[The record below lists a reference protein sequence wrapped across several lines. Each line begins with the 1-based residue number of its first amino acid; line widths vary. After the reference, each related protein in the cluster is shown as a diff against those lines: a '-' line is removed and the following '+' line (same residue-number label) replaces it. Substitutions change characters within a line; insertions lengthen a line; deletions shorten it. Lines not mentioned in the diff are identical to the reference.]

1 MTDCCAAA
9 DCDSQPGESSTPLF
23 SFPSDPDRCKQWLT
37 NCRRLDLA
45 SEPPEQLHKLYRLC
59 VKHFEPSLISH
70 QSASSCVL
78 QEDAV
83 PTIFDFPSPVNN
95 QSTGNRKRTRDP
107 SEEEAT
113 AVKKTKES
121 ESGDLKE
128 ETKEAPGESSATVEL
143 HKDTETQEDVTSL
156 KAKETLKVYFKE
168 ILALTGFSING
179 ANINTEEPIG
189 GARGQQTLNRICVEK
204 IDKKEIL
211 QFSEDLMREEIQ
223 NSLRLARFFSILLQ
237 DATSIEGKE
246 QIPVFIRSVT
256 VAGFPQKHL
265 VGFLPCDL
273 DAESLFYMLL
283 TELRNKWGLRME
295 HCRGLTYLVTGN
307 MCQKMRDLT
316 CRILQEFPQ
325 VVLSPSDPYAFNIW
339 IIRCMPVPS
348 IQKVADTVEEV
359 ASLLR
364 RTPELSQRLEGKI
377 QMTYGHLK
385 GEVDRIKAA
394 VSGNWEYGTDAFQ
407 TMLEILEP
415 FLNCINEMISKVDED
430 TAEQIAKLKP
440 VLKNF
445 NFIITLVALKNTLCC
460 VSILNSSLRG
470 IISISSTLQYTISNA
485 LKLVSKYQQE
495 LPIFHRKWF
504 SDAVGR
510 AKKLGVE
517 VNKPEMSQEDASET
531 SLEDFYRETLSRPIL
546 QYLVAEV
553 KRVFSIEMVRI
564 LRWLS
569 LVPSYMADHN
579 FSIRRD
585 KVADANLNNLARP
598 DTFYEEL
605 GCWEVKWR
613 HASKR
618 RILPTTVFATLKIP
632 DIGFYPNVQSLLR
645 VLGTVP
651 CVNAEADVYGQYHMV
666 LERCHSY
673 LRATSEDQR
682 QCSMAYIYVNQ
693 DVHFSVEQMVE
704 SYVQKHPDIL
714 HLLQMDDDMGDKP
727 LPVAA
732 HGNHPE
738 KDTEEELQLI
748 NLEMDAERLVEMK
761 CAETDRESLKSALQ
775 AAVTSAYSSHSRS
788 HGDTCPPQDGE
799 VEYVTKSE
807 MKEVLTVCENAVREG
822 IIMEVGT
829 SFFSLFI
836 DRVVKLGEKDY
847 LPLFLRFVD
856 SFDVMRLELMGF
868 LEADLDCDYMVQRLM
883 EILTVEWRL
892 DLNNCRGQAYLG
904 SGDVSYKLKAFA
916 CKVQEKH
923 PLAISTHCSSYSF
936 NTWWSK
942 SIPVPAVKRAL
953 DIFEEVMMFFGS
965 TSALEKQLDHVID
978 FGLRESYEK
987 VQELQGKFC
996 TLWQEKHDSYEVFVQ
1011 MLEPLV
1017 ECLEKIKS
1025 NPQRWHA
1032 NVSDQAGALLRRV
1045 LEFDFIIAMVVL
1057 KNASSF
1063 TRELSAGI
1071 QKDQFTAASQLCQIS
1086 GIVATLNRVKTNM
1099 KVFHQNWFD
1108 EACAMAQSLRVQIEV
1123 PENALP
1129 RDSMVKPVGYYKDS
1143 LSVPLVDNLINAVK
1157 DHFSEDHK
1165 EALNFLSLVP
1175 CSVTVSYMFESLK
1188 SKPPLYSSDLPD
1200 ADNFFTELCCWRVTW
1215 KTKVASVTIPSS
1227 IFHTL
1232 RLPLMQYFGN
1242 INTLL
1247 RIMSVLP
1254 STVLED
1260 CGVVMRHK
1268 KFQDYLR
1275 NTNPKD
1281 RSACLAML
1289 QVGTDFSRDLDR
1301 MVTQCLKVT
1310 PQALEG
1316 ICLDKEAKSLIRNTE
1331 NNMEVDSVKD
1341 EAEEPIL
1348 QQFHVKIE
1356 DQEMKPAD
1364 ENGHSGDNFQNLATV
1379 FRVAALL
1386 GKKNTSLKDLQE
1398 EKKDYLLQ
1406 ELSMCHWVENEK
1418 STPCIGDDEM
1428 VNLLIVS
1435 IRDVILKE
1443 IQDSP
1448 FFSLIT
1454 DKSVKIA
1461 DKTYLPVFVRYV
1473 GESAPKVELM
1483 GFLPFDENCHVDT
1496 QASKLARIL
1505 CEDWGLPM
1513 SQCRGQAFM
1522 HLGPGYQSLKKMSLD
1537 FLKSFPLCVVTP
1549 SESCGLA
1556 YWLAGSVPCPSVAK
1570 MLDITE
1576 DLLLFFNE
1584 SPSLERQLAQTVDGL
1599 LNMPREALEE
1609 IPETCCSRWKKRED
1623 FFDIL
1628 ADTLEGIL
1636 SCLDAVSSSTT
1647 GAKSMHAQV
1656 LSTALRNMDFIVTLV
1671 ILKNACAPLRN
1682 CSTVFR
1688 CGNPADILCEVE
1700 KIPSIIE
1707 ALNKMVENVST
1718 VHSAWF
1724 EQAFQLATKVA
1735 PEQVCFSEEAN
1746 SYESPEIYYRE
1757 NLSVPLLR
1765 SLIDEMKYSFSDS
1778 HLNALSVLS
1787 LLPSCNPQPILSEST
1802 NKPFSVYLTDL
1813 PDPEASEQEIN
1824 TWAAVWREKYQDV
1837 APPASIAETLVHPES
1852 KSHPTITLLLR
1863 LVAVLP
1869 SVSMECDLM
1878 KTTLNSMRDLFKN
1891 TVCKGDRVA
1900 QVMLRSHCSTLL
1912 RLPEVID
1919 KCTEGDPGS
1928 APYLSQVMGTLQRL
1942 KLYNGVQTEA
1952 ELHSSSVAEEAADG
1966 ETSADNQ
1973 VIRKVIPG
1981 SRTAMSFYEPQLR
1994 EQMLKELWDSQFFT
2008 FLTEKEVE
2016 IDGELYIPLCIR
2028 YLNNEDVQCE
2038 ETLAFVPFS
2047 EDPVGLAD
2055 LIETALSEKWGL
2067 NMEYCR
2073 GQALLSFGEVGAQM
2087 RAVSSAISAKYPQAI
2102 RTVSSSLS
2110 LNVWLAKS
2118 SPVEEATNA
2127 GVLISQILHWL
2138 TEDVERQNK
2147 LEDMIIHVFQ
2157 DSEVKGN
2164 ELRDKLIKNWDKS
2177 HNMHEIMVDILE
2189 AVMLCLNELKGEG
2202 SASDQKKALQFFDAI
2217 RNLEFLL
2224 SAVVQKNVLSLTK
2237 KLSQSLQGKPLDM
2250 LLTVHYLPYLK
2261 TSLSTMKSDID
2272 THHKAWF
2279 EEAVALA
2286 SKLHVTMLHSVLLE
2300 PLSEFYKE
2308 SVSLKVV
2315 EHSIAEIDE
2324 LFTEKVLDTLRCL
2337 EIVPYAMSKV
2347 ETSVLGGLVFRLYKE
2362 DLPDQGSLHAE
2373 VELWKEKWLDP
2384 LAGYL
2389 PTTILDTLKTSQIR
2403 SFSNIETLLRLQVIL
2418 PFSRRESNFRE
2429 GKRSLQEFVLQKKRS
2444 LTELHPL

>member
-9 DCDSQPGESSTPLF
+9 NCDYQQRESESITPLF
-23 SFPSDPDRCKQWLT
+23 SFPLDPERCKQWLN
-37 NCRRLDLA
+37 NCHRQDLA

-59 VKHFEPSLISH
+59 AKHFEPSMISH
-70 QSASSCVL
+70 QSASGCVL
-78 QEDAV
+78 KEDAV
-83 PTIFDFPSPVNN
+83 PTIFDFSSVNN
-95 QSTGNRKRTRDP
+95 QSSCTRKRARDP

-113 AVKKTKES
+113 AVKKTKENAAA
-121 ESGDLKE
+121 EVPEEAE
-128 ETKEAPGESSATVEL
+128 ETSGENSATTIL
-143 HKDTETQEDVTSL
+143 QKDNQTQEDVASS

-179 ANINTEEPIG
+179 ANINTDEPIG
-189 GARGQQTLNRICVEK
+189 GGRGQQTLNRICVEK

-237 DATSIEGKE
+237 DVTSIEGKE

-265 VGFLPCDL
+265 VGFLPCDM
-273 DAESLFYMLL
+273 DAENLFYMLL
-283 TELRNKWGLRME
+283 SELRNKWGLRME
-295 HCRGLTYLVTGN
+295 HCRGLTYLVTGA

-364 RTPELSQRLEGKI
+364 RTPELCKRLEGKI
-377 QMTYGHLK
+377 QMAYGHIK

-394 VSGNWEYGTDAFQ
+394 ISGNWEYGTDAFQ
-407 TMLEILEP
+407 TMLDILEP
-415 FLNCINEMISKVDED
+415 FLNCINETISKVDED
-430 TAEQIAKLKP
+430 TAEQMAKLKP
-440 VLKNF
+440 ILKNF
-445 NFIITLVALKNTLCC
+445 NFIITLVVLKNTLCC

-517 VNKPEMSQEDASET
+517 VTKPETDPGNTTET
-531 SLEDFYRETLSRPIL
+531 PLEDFYRETLSRPIL

-553 KRVFSIEMVRI
+553 KRVFSTEMVRI

-673 LRATSEDQR
+673 LRATPEDQR
-682 QCSMAYIYVNQ
+682 QCSMAYVYVNQ
-693 DVHFSVEQMVE
+693 DVHFCVEQMVE

-714 HLLQMDDDMGDKP
+714 KLLQMDDDTKEKP
-727 LPVAA
+727 SQVAA
-732 HGNHPE
+732 HGNHAE
-738 KDTEEELQLI
+738 KDTEEELQFI

-761 CAETDRESLKSALQ
+761 CAETDREALKSALQ
-775 AAVTSAYSSHSRS
+775 AAVTAAYSSQSRLHSD
-788 HGDTCPPQDGE
+788 GGQDGD

-807 MKEVLTVCENAVREG
+807 MKEVLTVCESAVREG
-822 IIMEVGT
+822 ILMEVGS

-868 LEADLDCDYMVQRLM
+868 LEADLDCDVMVQRLM
-883 EILTVEWRL
+883 EMVTVEWRL

-953 DIFEEVMMFFGS
+953 DTFEEVLMFFGS
-965 TSALEKQLDHVID
+965 SAALEKQLDHVIA

-1017 ECLEKIKS
+1017 ECLEKVKN
-1025 NPQRWHA
+1025 NPQRWKA
-1032 NVSDQAGALLRRV
+1032 FVSEQAGALLRKV
-1045 LEFDFIIAMVVL
+1045 MEFDFIIAMVVL

-1071 QKDQFTAASQLCQIS
+1071 QKDQFSAASQLCQIS

-1123 PENALP
+1123 PENSLP
-1129 RDSMVKPVGYYKDS
+1129 RDGMIKPVGFYKDG

-1242 INTLL
+1242 INALL

-1254 STVLED
+1254 STELED

-1275 NTNPKD
+1275 STSPKD
-1281 RSACLAML
+1281 RSPCLAML

-1316 ICLDKEAKSLIRNTE
+1316 ICLDKESKSFSKNSE
-1331 NNMEVDSVKD
+1331 NNMEVDGIKE
-1341 EAEEPIL
+1341 EAEEPKV
-1348 QQFHVKIE
+1348 QQFPDKME

-1364 ENGHSGDNFQNLATV
+1364 ENGHTGDNRQSLATV
-1379 FRVAALL
+1379 FRLAAVL
-1386 GKKNTSLKDLQE
+1386 GKKNSSLSDLSE
-1398 EKKDYLLQ
+1398 EERDLFVQ
-1406 ELSMCHWVENEK
+1406 ELRMCHWFGTVSK
-1418 STPCIGDDEM
+1418 STPSIGDEEM
-1428 VNLLIVS
+1428 VNLLING

-1443 IQDSP
+1443 IQESP

-1454 DKSVKIA
+1454 DKPVKIA
-1461 DKTYLPVFVRYV
+1461 DKTHLPVFVRYV

-1483 GFLPFDENCHVDT
+1483 GFLPFDESCHVDR
-1496 QASKLARIL
+1496 QANNLAKIL
-1505 CEDWGLPM
+1505 TEDWGLPM

-1522 HLGPGYQSLKKMSLD
+1522 HLGSGYQSLKKMSLD
-1537 FLKSFPLCVVTP
+1537 FLKSYPLCIVTP

-1556 YWLAGSVPCPSVAK
+1556 HWLAGSVPCPSVAK

-1576 DLLLFFNE
+1576 DLLLFFDD
-1584 SPSLERQLAQTVDGL
+1584 SPCLEGQLAQAVDGL

-1636 SCLDAVSSSTT
+1636 SCLDAVSSSAT

-1688 CGNPADILCEVE
+1688 CGNPADILCEAE

-1707 ALNKMVENVST
+1707 TLNKMLENVST
-1718 VHSAWF
+1718 VHSTWF

-1735 PEQVCFSEEAN
+1735 PEQVCFSEEAS

-1757 NLSVPLLR
+1757 NLSVPLLQ
-1765 SLIDEMKYSFSDS
+1765 SLIDEMKYSFSDG
-1778 HLNALSVLS
+1778 HLKALSVLS
-1787 LLPSCNPQPILSEST
+1787 LLPSCNPQPIMSEST
-1802 NKPFSVYLTDL
+1802 DKPFSLYLTDL
-1813 PDPEASEQEIN
+1813 PEPEAAEQEIN

-1837 APPASIAETLVHPES
+1837 AALPTSIAETLVHPEA
-1852 KSHPTITLLLR
+1852 KSHPTVTLLLR

-1869 SVSMECDLM
+1869 SVSMEFDLM

-1891 TVCKGDRVA
+1891 TVCKGSRMDH
-1900 QVMLRSHCSTLL
+1900 VMLLSHCTTLQ
-1912 RLPEVID
+1912 RLPEAIE
-1919 KCTEGDPGS
+1919 KCMEVDPES
-1928 APYLSQVMGTLQRL
+1928 SPCLSQVMETLQRL
-1942 KLYNGVQTEA
+1942 KLDRGGIDIKPAAPTDRDVKPADTE
-1952 ELHSSSVAEEAADG
+1952 
-1966 ETSADNQ
+1966 
-1973 VIRKVIPG
+1973 VILEVVPG
-1981 SRTAMSFYEPQLR
+1981 PRTAVSFYEPQLR
-1994 EQMLKELWDSQFFT
+1994 EQILKELWDSQFFT
-2008 FLTEKEVE
+2008 VITEQTVE
-2016 IDGELYIPLCIR
+2016 IDGELYVPLCIR
-2028 YLNNEDVQCE
+2028 YLNKEDIQCE
-2038 ETLAFVPFS
+2038 ETLAFIPFV
-2047 EDPVGLAD
+2047 EDPAVLAD
-2055 LIETALSEKWGL
+2055 AIETALSEKWGL

-2073 GQALLSFGEVGAQM
+2073 GQALLSVGEVGAQM
-2087 RAVSSAISAKYPQAI
+2087 RAVGSAIATKYPQAV
-2102 RTVSSSLS
+2102 RTVSSALS

-2118 SPVEEATNA
+2118 SGVEEAA
-2127 GVLISQILHWL
+2127 DGAVLIGKLLHWL
-2138 TEDVERQNK
+2138 TEDAERQNK

-2157 DSEVKGN
+2157 HDEGKGN
-2164 ELRDKLIKNWDKS
+2164 ELRDKLIKNWEKS
-2177 HNMHEIMVDILE
+2177 HDMHEVMVEILE

-2202 SASDQKKALQFFDAI
+2202 SISHQQQASQFFDAI
-2217 RNLEFLL
+2217 RNFEFIL
-2224 SAVVQKNVLSLTK
+2224 STVVQKNILRVTK
-2237 KLSQSLQGKPLDM
+2237 RLSQSLQGKPLDM
-2250 LLTVHYLPYLK
+2250 LLAVNNLPDLK
-2261 TSLSTMKSDID
+2261 ASLSKLNSDID

-2279 EEAVALA
+2279 EEAVSMA

-2308 SVSLKVV
+2308 SVSMKVV
-2315 EHSIAEIDE
+2315 EHSIAEIDD

-2347 ETSVLGGLVFRLYKE
+2347 ETSILSGLVFRLYKE
-2362 DLPDQGSLHAE
+2362 DLPDQGSLHSE
-2373 VELWKEKWLDP
+2373 MKLWKEKWLDP

-2389 PTTILDTLKTSQIR
+2389 PTTVLDTLKTSQIR

-2418 PFSRRESNFRE
+2418 PFSRRESNFRQ
-2429 GKRSLQEFVLQKKRS
+2429 GKRSLQEFVQQEKRS